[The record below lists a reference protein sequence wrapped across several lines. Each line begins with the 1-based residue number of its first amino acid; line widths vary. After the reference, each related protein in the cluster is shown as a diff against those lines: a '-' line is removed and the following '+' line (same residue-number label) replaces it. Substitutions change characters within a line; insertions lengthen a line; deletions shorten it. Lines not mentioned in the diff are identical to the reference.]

1 MRTKPLSEITKTICK
16 NINICMQVN
25 ETKQET
31 LALAIGASQQAVS
44 RFTQGHCIPKP
55 EQIVAICDY
64 YYISIDQLYGKKEL
78 VVLTDDEK
86 FYYDYIINHFDIFD
100 GIKKSIEITSSTD
113 LRIEICKLI
122 KNDSSLIERINNK
135 LNESK

>member
-16 NINICMQVN
+16 NINICMQVKN
-25 ETKQET
+25 TKQDT
-31 LALAIGASQQAVS
+31 LAAAIGASQQAVS

-64 YYISIDQLYGKKEL
+64 YNISIDQLYGKKEL
-78 VVLTDDEK
+78 VVLTDSELI
-86 FYYDYIINHFDIFD
+86 YYNYIISNSDIFD
-100 GIKKSIEITSSTD
+100 EIKKSIVITPTTD

-122 KNDSSLIERINNK
+122 KNDSSLIDRINN
-135 LNESK
+135 NINSK

>member
-16 NINICMQVN
+16 NINICMQVKN
-25 ETKQET
+25 TKQDT
-31 LALAIGASQQAVS
+31 LAAAIGASQQAVS

-64 YYISIDQLYGKKEL
+64 YNISIDQLYGKKEL
-78 VVLTDDEK
+78 VVLTDSELI
-86 FYYDYIINHFDIFD
+86 YYNYIISNSDIFD
-100 GIKKSIEITSSTD
+100 EIKKSIVITPTTD

-122 KNDSSLIERINNK
+122 KNDSSLIDRINNSI
-135 LNESK
+135 NSK